1 MNGDRPHILIVDDEP
16 NMRLVLSTLFEQNDF
31 VAKSAQSAE
40 EALAHVRD
48 HDPDLILTDMQM
60 PGMGGLELLRTLN
73 SRFPEIPVVLLTA
86 YGTVSAAVEAMRRGA
101 FDFLLKPFDRDQLVE
116 VARKAVAHARR
127 TRLGVRESPES
138 GAGQLLG
145 ESEPMVQLR
154 LIIDKVARSPA
165 TVLIRGETGTGK
177 ELVANAIHAG
187 SSRSDQPLIAVNC
200 GALPES
206 LVESELFGHKKGAFT
221 GAADDRIGRF
231 KLADGGTLFLDEIGE
246 LPLASQ
252 VKILRALEDGETM
265 PVGGT
270 QTERVDVRLIA
281 ATHRDLERAV
291 RDGEFR
297 EDLYFRLKVV
307 QLQVPPLRDRIE
319 DIPALVECFIDKH
332 STRLER
338 PRFGVTPETLDAL
351 MSRPWPGN
359 VRELANTLERAVLLA
374 ETDPLTPFDLG
385 LADAAPKPP
394 SGGSMQRA
402 SRSAAAAVERR
413 MIRAALDLTRG
424 NVTHAAERLGLSR
437 RGLQNKMKELG
448 LRDSLD

>member
-31 VAKSAQSAE
+31 VTNAARSGE
-40 EALAHVRD
+40 EALEHVRD

-60 PGMGGLELLRTLN
+60 PGMGGLELLRTL
-73 SRFPEIPVVLLTA
+73 SDRFPEIPVVLLTA
-86 YGTVSAAVEAMRRGA
+86 YGTVPAAVEAMRRGA
-101 FDFLLKPFDRDQLVE
+101 FDFLLKPFDRDRLVE
-116 VARKAVAHARR
+116 VARNAVKHGGRAR
-127 TRLGVRESPES
+127 LDVRESPES
-138 GAGQLLG
+138 GAGKLLG
-145 ESEPMVQLR
+145 ESEPMVRLR
-154 LIIDKVARSPA
+154 RDIEKVARSPA

-187 SSRSDQPLIAVNC
+187 STRSDQPLIAVNC

-206 LVESELFGHKKGAFT
+206 LAESELFGHMKGAFT
-221 GAADDRIGRF
+221 GAVDDRIGRF
-231 KLADGGTLFLDEIGE
+231 KLADGGTLLLDEIGE

-252 VKILRALEDGETM
+252 VKLLRALEDGETM

-270 QTERVDVRLIA
+270 RIERVDVRLIA

-291 RDGEFR
+291 REGEFR

-307 QLQVPPLRDRIE
+307 QLDVPPLRDRVE
-319 DIPALVECFIDKH
+319 DIPVLVERFIDKH
-332 STRLER
+332 SARLDR
-338 PRFGVTPETLDAL
+338 PRFGVAPETIDAL
-351 MSRPWPGN
+351 MSQPWPGN
-359 VRELANTLERAVLLA
+359 VRELENTVERAVLLA
-374 ETDPLTPFDLG
+374 ETDPLTPFDVG
-385 LADAAPKPP
+385 LADAHPKTR

-402 SRSAAAAVERR
+402 SRGAAAAVERR
-413 MIRAALDLTRG
+413 MIRAALELTRG

-448 LRDSLD
+448 LRETRN